1 MMKSTIKRTISQN
14 LAIPKEDVPPPHF
27 IQAVATVL
35 QEAPTALVP
44 PVQSTQHVRPILTV
58 RLSHLVRP
66 ILTVRLGHLVRPIL
80 TVSPSAQTSI
90 PAKANIPLPTRDV
103 RLADRLPTRI
113 VPDQSAQPA

>member
-35 QEAPTALVP
+35 QEAPTALVT

-58 RLSHLVRP
+58 RLSQH
-66 ILTVRLGHLVRPIL
+66 VRPIL

-103 RLADRLPTRI
+103 RLANRLPTRI